1 MSEEIKEN
9 QEQNLAGKT
18 LAELSDLFR
27 SLMESAD
34 GMLRSKEADKVYVP
48 VTEAVLIGRDYVMK
62 NVEKFNAR
70 TQDIYTDAK
79 EKADSYLERKNAQCE
94 EEEFA
99 RGVDA

>member
-1 MSEEIKEN
+1 MAKFGWKSFIGGILLGSVGFDM
-9 QEQNLAGKT
+9 LA
-18 LAELSDLFR
+18 
-27 SLMESAD
+27 
-34 GMLRSKEADKVYVP
+34 SKEADKVYVP
-48 VTEAVLIGRDYVMK
+48 VTEAVLIGRDYIMK

-79 EKADSYLERKNAQCE
+79 EKADRYLSEKKAQCE

>member
-1 MSEEIKEN
+1 MAKFGWKSFIGGI
-9 QEQNLAGKT
+9 LLG
-18 LAELSDLFR
+18 SVGFD
-27 SLMESAD
+27 
-34 GMLRSKEADKVYVP
+34 MLCSKEADKVYVP

-79 EKADSYLERKNAQCE
+79 EKADSYLERKNAQSE

>member
-1 MSEEIKEN
+1 MAKFGWKSFIGGI
-9 QEQNLAGKT
+9 LLG
-18 LAELSDLFR
+18 SVGFDL
-27 SLMESAD
+27 
-34 GMLRSKEADKVYVP
+34 LRSKEADKVYVP

-70 TQDIYTDAK
+70 TQDIYADAK